1 VEGDSSRR
9 YEDSEEM
16 SNKIGRFE
24 IINEI
29 ARSEIGCTYKAS
41 DTETGHTVALKTINL
56 QFLGDQAEALVQR
69 IVEEAEASKPLSSQN
84 IAVLYG
90 AGDIDDLLCAAM
102 DYVQGNSIA
111 TMLAR
116 KEGFSIWDLQ
126 DITRQ
131 TCQALDH
138 ARVHK
143 VVHYSLEPAKIM
155 VQWDGTVK
163 ILSFGISG
171 MGAHAVLA
179 TGKAP
184 EVLHYLSPEQL
195 RGDPM
200 DARSNLF
207 TLGAILYEMVTE
219 RKAFDAEDADQLR
232 QQILEQMPV
241 APDQINA
248 KIHPA
253 LSEVIMKALVK
264 APEGRYASGQD
275 LVTDMERC
283 KESATKAAAAKKPS
297 QPAQGVNVPR
307 SQTPAPAATAAA
319 SVAGAAAKLISP
331 KAAPG
336 TAKKAVAAAAGAAN
350 TGGAPTPRQSAAIA
364 QPERETAPG
373 IVVDPMMDESKSTG
387 TPGRSFSEMDELPP
401 RKEVYIAPPPSAE
414 AEDFPSATAAPPATM
429 YAATTREKPR
439 VQPRQVAKQAV
450 TEIKKTPPKLFMY
463 SIGAAVCLILAVTV
477 GIAFHVSSQDK
488 DENADSAVSTAPASN
503 GTARGKRSSSPEA
516 PAQTSIASQDSSPVQ
531 AVAPE
536 RIEAES
542 APVTVTPR
550 YNRHKAKV
558 TPPPRSAIIPG
569 QLTINSTPEGA
580 QVRIDGRTDPSW
592 VTPYNLPGLA
602 PGQHSVSVSKAGY
615 AAENRTI
622 DVASASKSFL
632 VVQLAQITATAA
644 VTSTPAG
651 AAIFVDGKDSGRL
664 TPAQI
669 PVDRPGSH
677 TFLVRKQGYL
687 EEATTVNLQAGQ
699 TYHFAP
705 TLRVLGNT
713 GEIKTVG
720 KFKKIFGGGGETS
733 GMGTVSVKTQPK
745 SAQIAVNRR
754 VLDKSSPVEF
764 YLNPGAYVVDI
775 TLSGYKT
782 IHRVVNAE
790 KGNKVT
796 IDETLERQ

>member
-1 VEGDSSRR
+1 
-9 YEDSEEM
+9 M

-41 DTETGHTVALKTINL
+41 DTESGHTVALKTINL
-56 QFLGDQAEALVQR
+56 ELLGDQAEALVQR
-69 IVEEAEASKPLSSQN
+69 IDEEAETSKALSSHN
-84 IAVLYG
+84 IALLYG
-90 AGDIDDLLCAAM
+90 AGDIDGKLCAAM
-102 DYVQGNSIA
+102 EYVQGNSIA

-138 ARVHK
+138 ARINK
-143 VVHYSLEPAKIM
+143 VVHYSLEPAKVM

-171 MGAHAVLA
+171 MGAYAVLA

-195 RGDPM
+195 RGDLL
-200 DARSNLF
+200 DGRSNLF

-241 APDQINA
+241 APEQINR
-248 KIHPA
+248 KIHPV
-253 LSEVIMKALVK
+253 LSEVIMKALAK
-264 APEGRYASGQD
+264 APEGRYSSGQELVND
-275 LVTDMERC
+275 LERC
-283 KESATKAAAAKKPS
+283 KESATKAAAVKKTA
-297 QPAQGVNVPR
+297 QPA
-307 SQTPAPAATAAA
+307 A
-319 SVAGAAAKLISP
+319 SPSTGAAAKIVNP
-331 KAAPG
+331 KASPNA
-336 TAKKAVAAAAGAAN
+336 AKKAVAAAAGAVSTVA
-350 TGGAPTPRQSAAIA
+350 SA
-364 QPERETAPG
+364 QPQSPSPKGAARGRESSSAVLTPELGTASG
-373 IVVDPMMDESKSTG
+373 IAVDPMMDEARVA
-387 TPGRSFSEMDELPP
+387 TPRRSFSEIAELPP
-401 RKEVYIAPPPSAE
+401 MQEVYTAPPTEPDS
-414 AEDFPSATAAPPATM
+414 DISPTSAPPATM
-429 YAATTREKPR
+429 HAKTSEKAR
-439 VQPRQVAKQAV
+439 VQPRQVARQAV
-450 TEIKKTPPKLFMY
+450 TEIKKTPPKLFLY

-477 GIAFHVSSQDK
+477 GIALHNHSQEA
-488 DENADSAVSTAPASN
+488 DENGGSAVSRAADSSGAT
-503 GTARGKRSSSPEA
+503 RGKQGLTSDPATQASENVEA
-516 PAQTSIASQDSSPVQ
+516 SSPVR
-531 AVAPE
+531 AVVPE

-542 APVTVTPR
+542 ANVTVTPR
-550 YNRHKAKV
+550 YNKRKAKV
-558 TPPPRSAIIPG
+558 APAPSAIIPG

-602 PGQHSVSVSKAGY
+602 PGPHSVSVSKPGY
-615 AAENRTI
+615 ASENRTI

-644 VTSTPAG
+644 ITSTPTG
-651 AAIFVDGKDSGRL
+651 AAVFVDGKDTGRL

-669 PVDRPGSH
+669 PMDRPGNH

-687 EEATTVNLQAGQ
+687 EESTTANLQAGQ

-705 TLRVLGNT
+705 TLRLLGNT
-713 GEIKTVG
+713 SEIKTTG
-720 KFKKIFGGGGETS
+720 KFKKIFGGGGETA

-745 SAQIAVNRR
+745 GAQIAVNRR
-754 VLDKSSPVEF
+754 VVDKNSPVEF
-764 YLNPGAYVVDI
+764 YLNPGAYLVDV

-782 IHRVVNAE
+782 IHRVVNVE
-790 KGNKVT
+790 KGNKVA

>member
-1 VEGDSSRR
+1 
-9 YEDSEEM
+9 M

-41 DTETGHTVALKTINL
+41 DTESGHTVALKTINL
-56 QFLGDQAEALVQR
+56 ELLGDQAEALVQR
-69 IVEEAEASKPLSSQN
+69 IVDEAETSKALSSQN

-90 AGDIDDLLCAAM
+90 AGDIDGKLCAAM

-131 TCQALDH
+131 TCQGLDH

-171 MGAHAVLA
+171 MGAYAVLA
-179 TGKAP
+179 TGKSP

-200 DARSNLF
+200 DTRSNLF

-232 QQILEQMPV
+232 QQILEHMPV
-241 APDQINA
+241 APDQINP

-253 LSEVIMKALVK
+253 MSEVIMKVLSK
-264 APEGRYASGQD
+264 APEGRYASGQELVND
-275 LVTDMERC
+275 LERC

-297 QPAQGVNVPR
+297 QPAQGVNVPQ
-307 SQTPAPAATAAA
+307 SQKSAPAVAAST
-319 SVAGAAAKLISP
+319 SVAGAAAKTISP
-331 KAAPG
+331 KAAPD
-336 TAKKAVAAAAGAAN
+336 TSKKAVAAAASAAN
-350 TGGAPTPRQSAAIA
+350 SGAPAPRQSQSQQAAA
-364 QPERETAPG
+364 RGRESRSAALDPPKLQTAPG
-373 IVVDPMMDESKSTG
+373 IAVDPMMDESKSAES
-387 TPGRSFSEMDELPP
+387 PGRSFSDMDELPP
-401 RKEVYIAPPPSAE
+401 LKDVYIAPPPSAE
-414 AEDFPSATAAPPATM
+414 PEDLPIKTATSQATV
-429 YAATTREKPR
+429 YAAATCEKPR

-463 SIGAAVCLILAVTV
+463 SIGAALCLILVVAV
-477 GIAFHVSSQDK
+477 GIALHVRSKDADQD
-488 DENADSAVSTAPASN
+488 ADSAVSSAPASG
-503 GTARGKRSSSPEA
+503 GTARGKRVSSPDA
-516 PAQTSIASQDSSPVQ
+516 TTQPSASSQASAPVQ

-542 APVTVTPR
+542 ASVTVTPR
-550 YNRHKAKV
+550 YNRRKAKM

-602 PGQHSVSVSKAGY
+602 PGQHSVGVSKPGY

-651 AAIFVDGKDSGRL
+651 ATVFVDGKDSGRL

-669 PVDRPGSH
+669 PVDKPGSH
-677 TFLVRKQGYL
+677 TFLVRKPGYL
-687 EEATTVNLQAGQ
+687 EESTTVNLQAGQ

-705 TLRVLGNT
+705 TLRMLGT
-713 GEIKTVG
+713 TAEIRTAG
-720 KFKKIFGGGGETS
+720 KFKKIFGGGGEAA

-754 VLDKSSPVEF
+754 VLDKTSPVEF

-775 TLSGYKT
+775 TLAGYKT
-782 IHRVVNAE
+782 MHRVVNVE
-790 KGNKVT
+790 KGNKIA
-796 IDETLERQ
+796 IDENLDRQ

>member
-1 VEGDSSRR
+1 
-9 YEDSEEM
+9 M

-41 DTETGHTVALKTINL
+41 DTETGHIVAMKTMNL
-56 QFLGDQAEALVQR
+56 DLLGDQAEALVQR
-69 IVEEAEASKPLSSQN
+69 IVEEAETSKALSSQN

-90 AGDIDDLLCAAM
+90 AGDIDGQLCAAM

-171 MGAHAVLA
+171 MGAYAVLA
-179 TGKAP
+179 TGKSP

-232 QQILEQMPV
+232 QQILEHTPV
-241 APDQINA
+241 APDQINP

-253 LSEVIMKALVK
+253 LSEIIMKALAK
-264 APEGRYASGQD
+264 APEGRYASGQELLTD
-275 LVTDMERC
+275 LERC
-283 KESATKAAAAKKPS
+283 KESATKAAAAKRPP
-297 QPAQGVNVPR
+297 QPPQGLNVPQ
-307 SQTPAPAATAAA
+307 SQKPV
-319 SVAGAAAKLISP
+319 SGAAVKTVSP

-336 TAKKAVAAAAGAAN
+336 TPKKAVAAAAGAAN
-350 TGGAPTPRQSAAIA
+350 TAAPAPRQSPSQQATTRGREGSSAALA
-364 QPERETAPG
+364 QPKLHTAPG
-373 IVVDPMMDESKSTG
+373 IAVDPMMDENKSAV
-387 TPGRSFSEMDELPP
+387 TPGRSFSDMDELPP
-401 RKEVYIAPPPSAE
+401 LKEVYIAPPPSAE
-414 AEDFPSATAAPPATM
+414 PEALPTETPAPSATM
-429 YAATTREKPR
+429 YAVTTREKPR

-463 SIGAAVCLILAVTV
+463 SIGAAVCLILAVSV
-477 GIAFHVSSQDK
+477 GIALHVRSKDA
-488 DENADSAVSTAPASN
+488 DENADSSVSAAPAST
-503 GTARGKRSSSPEA
+503 GTARAKRSSTTETAAQA
-516 PAQTSIASQDSSPVQ
+516 PGGSQDSSPVQ
-531 AVAPE
+531 AAAPE

-550 YNRHKAKV
+550 YNRRKAKV
-558 TPPPRSAIIPG
+558 MPPPHSAIIPG

-602 PGQHSVSVSKAGY
+602 PGPHSVSVSKQGY

-644 VTSTPAG
+644 VNSTPAG
-651 AAIFVDGKDSGRL
+651 ATVFVDGKDSGRL

-669 PVDRPGSH
+669 PVDKPGSH

-687 EEATTVNLQAGQ
+687 EEATTVSLQAGQ

-705 TLRVLGNT
+705 TLRVLGST
-713 GEIKTVG
+713 AEIKTTG
-720 KFKKIFGGGGETS
+720 KFKKIFGGGGGETA
-733 GMGTVSVKTQPK
+733 GMGTVSAKTQPK
-745 SAQIAVNRR
+745 GAQITVNHR
-754 VLDKSSPVEF
+754 VVDKTSPVEF
-764 YLNPGAYVVDI
+764 YLNPGAYIIDI
-775 TLSGYKT
+775 TLSGYKPL
-782 IHRVVNAE
+782 HRVVNVE
-790 KGNKVT
+790 KGNKIA

>member
-1 VEGDSSRR
+1 
-9 YEDSEEM
+9 M

-41 DTETGHTVALKTINL
+41 DTENGHTVALKTIDL
-56 QFLGDQAEALVQR
+56 QLLGDQAEALVQR
-69 IVEEAEASKPLSSQN
+69 IVEEAETSKALSSQN

-90 AGDIDDLLCAAM
+90 AGDIDGKLCAAM

-171 MGAHAVLA
+171 MGAYAVLA

-195 RGDPM
+195 RGDSM

-207 TLGAILYEMVTE
+207 TLGAVLYEMVTE
-219 RKAFDAEDADQLR
+219 RKAFDGEDADQLR
-232 QQILEQMPV
+232 HQILEQMPV

-253 LSEVIMKALVK
+253 LSEVIMKALAK
-264 APEGRYASGQD
+264 APEGRYASGQE

-297 QPAQGVNVPR
+297 QPQQGLDVPQAQK
-307 SQTPAPAATAAA
+307 PAPAVAASAAMATAAA
-319 SVAGAAAKLISP
+319 KSISP
-331 KAAPG
+331 KAAPD
-336 TAKKAVAAAAGAAN
+336 ASRKAVAAAAGAAN
-350 TGGAPTPRQSAAIA
+350 TAAPAPRQSPSPQATARGRQSSSAAIA
-364 QPERETAPG
+364 QPEPETAPG
-373 IVVDPMMDESKSTG
+373 IAVDPMMDESRSAG
-387 TPGRSFSEMDELPP
+387 TPGRSFSDMDELPP
-401 RKEVYIAPPPSAE
+401 LKEVYIAPPPSAE
-414 AEDFPSATAAPPATM
+414 PEELPTATAEPPAGV
-429 YAATTREKPR
+429 YAAPTREKPR

-450 TEIKKTPPKLFMY
+450 KEIKKTPPKLFMY
-463 SIGAAVCLILAVTV
+463 SIGAAICLILAVTA
-477 GIAFHVSSQDK
+477 GIALHLRSQNA
-488 DENADSAVSTAPASN
+488 DENAGSVVSTAPASS
-503 GTARGKRSSSPEA
+503 GTARARRSSTPETA
-516 PAQTSIASQDSSPVQ
+516 AQTAMASQDSSPVQ

-536 RIEAES
+536 RIEAEP

-550 YNRHKAKV
+550 YNRRKIKL

-602 PGQHSVSVSKAGY
+602 PGQHSVTVSKAGY

-644 VTSTPAG
+644 VTSTPSG
-651 AAIFVDGKDSGRL
+651 AAVFVDGKDSGRL

-669 PVDRPGSH
+669 PVDKPGSH
-677 TFLVRKQGYL
+677 TFLVRKSGYL
-687 EEATTVNLQAGQ
+687 EEVTTVNLQAGQ

-705 TLRVLGNT
+705 TLRVLGTT

-720 KFKKIFGGGGETS
+720 KFKKIFGGGGENS

-745 SAQIAVNRR
+745 NAQIAVNRR
-754 VLDKSSPVEF
+754 LVDKATPVEF
-764 YLNPGAYVVDI
+764 YLNPGAYVIDI

-782 IHRVVNAE
+782 IHRVVNIE
-790 KGNKVT
+790 KGNKVA

>member
-1 VEGDSSRR
+1 
-9 YEDSEEM
+9 M

-29 ARSEIGCTYKAS
+29 ARSEIGSTYKAS
-41 DTETGHTVALKTINL
+41 DTESGHTVALKTINL
-56 QFLGDQAEALVQR
+56 ELLGDQAEALVQR
-69 IVEEAEASKPLSSQN
+69 IVEESETSKALSSQN

-90 AGDIDDLLCAAM
+90 AGDIDGKLCAAM
-102 DYVQGNSIA
+102 DYVQGNSVA

-131 TCQALDH
+131 TCQGLDH
-138 ARVHK
+138 ARVNK
-143 VVHYSLEPAKIM
+143 VLHYSLEPAKIM

-171 MGAHAVLA
+171 MGAYAVLA
-179 TGKAP
+179 TGKSP

-232 QQILEQMPV
+232 QQILEHMPV
-241 APDQINA
+241 APDQINP

-253 LSEVIMKALVK
+253 MSEVIMKALAK
-264 APEGRYASGQD
+264 APEGRYASGQELVSD
-275 LVTDMERC
+275 LERC

-297 QPAQGVNVPR
+297 QPQQGLNPP
-307 SQTPAPAATAAA
+307 QTQKPAPAVAASA
-319 SVAGAAAKLISP
+319 SVARAAGKTINP
-331 KAAPG
+331 NAAPD
-336 TAKKAVAAAAGAAN
+336 TPKKAVAAAASA
-350 TGGAPTPRQSAAIA
+350 TTTGAPAPRQSPSPQTTARGRQSSSAAIA
-364 QPERETAPG
+364 QPELETAPG
-373 IVVDPMMDESKSTG
+373 LAVDPMMDESKSAG

-401 RKEVYIAPPPSAE
+401 LKEVYIAPPPSAE
-414 AEDFPSATAAPPATM
+414 PENLPTETAAPPATV

-463 SIGAAVCLILAVTV
+463 SIGAAGCLILAVTV
-477 GIAFHVSSQDK
+477 GIALHVRSQDT
-488 DENADSAVSTAPASN
+488 DENADSTVSTAPASR
-503 GTARGKRSSSPEA
+503 GTARGKRGSTPEA
-516 PAQTSIASQDSSPVQ
+516 AAQTSAAAQASAPVQ
-531 AVAPE
+531 TVAPE

-542 APVTVTPR
+542 TPVTVTPR
-550 YNRHKAKV
+550 YNRRKAKM
-558 TPPPRSAIIPG
+558 TPSPSAVIPG

-651 AAIFVDGKDSGRL
+651 ASVFVDGKDSGRL

-705 TLRVLGNT
+705 TLRVLGTT

-720 KFKKIFGGGGETS
+720 KFKKIFGGGGGETA
-733 GMGTVSVKTQPK
+733 GMGTVSIKTQPK
-745 SAQIAVNRR
+745 AAQIAVNRR
-754 VLDKSSPVEF
+754 LVDKSSPVEF

-782 IHRVVNAE
+782 IHRVVNVE
-790 KGNKVT
+790 KGNKIS

>member
-1 VEGDSSRR
+1 
-9 YEDSEEM
+9 M

-41 DTETGHTVALKTINL
+41 DTENGHTVALKTIDL
-56 QFLGDQAEALVQR
+56 QLLGDQAEALVQR
-69 IVEEAEASKPLSSQN
+69 IVEEAETSKALSSQN

-90 AGDIDDLLCAAM
+90 AGDIDGKLCAAM

-171 MGAHAVLA
+171 MGAYAVLA

-195 RGDPM
+195 RGDSM

-207 TLGAILYEMVTE
+207 TLGAVLYEMVTE
-219 RKAFDAEDADQLR
+219 RKAFDGEDADQLR
-232 QQILEQMPV
+232 HQILEQMPV

-253 LSEVIMKALVK
+253 LSEVIMKALAK
-264 APEGRYASGQD
+264 APEGRYASGQE

-297 QPAQGVNVPR
+297 QPQQGLDVPQAQK
-307 SQTPAPAATAAA
+307 PAPAVAASAAMATAAA
-319 SVAGAAAKLISP
+319 KSISP
-331 KAAPG
+331 KAAPD
-336 TAKKAVAAAAGAAN
+336 ASRKAVAAAAGAAN
-350 TGGAPTPRQSAAIA
+350 TAAPAPRQSPSPQATARGRQSSSAAIA
-364 QPERETAPG
+364 QPEPETAPG
-373 IVVDPMMDESKSTG
+373 IAVDPMMDESRSAG
-387 TPGRSFSEMDELPP
+387 TPGRSFSDMDELPP
-401 RKEVYIAPPPSAE
+401 LKEVYIAPPPSAE
-414 AEDFPSATAAPPATM
+414 PEELPTATAEPPAGV
-429 YAATTREKPR
+429 YAAPTREKPR

-450 TEIKKTPPKLFMY
+450 KEIKKTPPKLFMY
-463 SIGAAVCLILAVTV
+463 SIGAAICLILAVTA
-477 GIAFHVSSQDK
+477 GIALHLRSQNA
-488 DENADSAVSTAPASN
+488 DENAGSVVSTAPASS
-503 GTARGKRSSSPEA
+503 GTARARRSSTPETA
-516 PAQTSIASQDSSPVQ
+516 AQTAMASQDSSPVQ

-536 RIEAES
+536 RIEAEP

-550 YNRHKAKV
+550 YNRRKIKL

-602 PGQHSVSVSKAGY
+602 PGQHSVTVSKAGY

-644 VTSTPAG
+644 VTSTPSG
-651 AAIFVDGKDSGRL
+651 AAVFVDGKDSGRL

-669 PVDRPGSH
+669 PVDKPGSH
-677 TFLVRKQGYL
+677 TFLVRKSGYL
-687 EEATTVNLQAGQ
+687 EEVTTVNLQAGQ

-705 TLRVLGNT
+705 TLRVLGTT

-720 KFKKIFGGGGETS
+720 KFKKIFGGGGENS

-745 SAQIAVNRR
+745 NAQIAVNRR
-754 VLDKSSPVEF
+754 LVDKATPVEF
-764 YLNPGAYVVDI
+764 YLNPGAYVIDI

-782 IHRVVNAE
+782 IHRVVNVE
-790 KGNKVT
+790 KGNKVA

>member
-1 VEGDSSRR
+1 
-9 YEDSEEM
+9 M

-29 ARSEIGCTYKAS
+29 ARSEIGSTYKVS
-41 DTETGHTVALKTINL
+41 DTENGHTVALKTINL
-56 QFLGDQAEALVQR
+56 ELLGDQAEALVQR
-69 IVEEAEASKPLSSQN
+69 IVEEAETSKALSSQN

-90 AGDIDDLLCAAM
+90 AGDIDGKLCAAM

-171 MGAHAVLA
+171 MGAYAVLA

-195 RGDPM
+195 RGDSM

-207 TLGAILYEMVTE
+207 TLGAVLYEMVTE

-232 QQILEQMPV
+232 NQILEQMPV

-253 LSEVIMKALVK
+253 LSEVIMKALAK
-264 APEGRYASGQD
+264 APEGRYASGQE

-297 QPAQGVNVPR
+297 QPQQGLNVP
-307 SQTPAPAATAAA
+307 QTQKPAPAVAASAGVATAAA
-319 SVAGAAAKLISP
+319 KSISP
-331 KAAPG
+331 KAAPD
-336 TAKKAVAAAAGAAN
+336 APRKAVAAAAGAAN
-350 TGGAPTPRQSAAIA
+350 TAAPAPRQSPPPQATALGRQSSSAAIA
-364 QPERETAPG
+364 QPEPETAPG
-373 IVVDPMMDESKSTG
+373 IAVDPMMDESRSTG
-387 TPGRSFSEMDELPP
+387 TPGRSFSDMDELPP
-401 RKEVYIAPPPSAE
+401 LKEVYIAPPPSAE
-414 AEDFPSATAAPPATM
+414 PEELPLTAEPPATA

-450 TEIKKTPPKLFMY
+450 KEIKKTPPKLFMY
-463 SIGAAVCLILAVTV
+463 SIGAAVCLILAVTA
-477 GIAFHVSSQDK
+477 GIALHLRSQNA
-488 DENADSAVSTAPASN
+488 DENAESVVSTAPASS
-503 GTARGKRSSSPEA
+503 GAARAKRSSTPETA
-516 PAQTSIASQDSSPVQ
+516 AQTAMASQDSSSVQ

-536 RIEAES
+536 RIEAEP

-550 YNRHKAKV
+550 YNRRKIKL

-602 PGQHSVSVSKAGY
+602 PGQHSVTVSKAGY

-644 VTSTPAG
+644 VTSTPSG
-651 AAIFVDGKDSGRL
+651 AAVFVDGKDSGRL

-669 PVDRPGSH
+669 PVDKPGSH
-677 TFLVRKQGYL
+677 TFLVRKNGYL
-687 EEATTVNLQAGQ
+687 EEVTTVNLQAGQ

-705 TLRVLGNT
+705 TLRLLGTT

-745 SAQIAVNRR
+745 NAQIAVNRR
-754 VLDKSSPVEF
+754 LLDKATPVEF
-764 YLNPGAYVVDI
+764 YLNPGAYVIDI

-782 IHRVVNAE
+782 IHRVVNVE
-790 KGNKVT
+790 KGNKVA

>member
-1 VEGDSSRR
+1 
-9 YEDSEEM
+9 M

-41 DTETGHTVALKTINL
+41 DTENGHTVALKTIDL
-56 QFLGDQAEALVQR
+56 QLLGDQAEALVQR
-69 IVEEAEASKPLSSQN
+69 IVEEAETSKALSSQN

-90 AGDIDDLLCAAM
+90 AGDIDGKLCAAM

-171 MGAHAVLA
+171 MGAYAVLA

-195 RGDPM
+195 RGDSM

-207 TLGAILYEMVTE
+207 TLGAVLYEMVTE
-219 RKAFDAEDADQLR
+219 RKAFDGEDADQLR
-232 QQILEQMPV
+232 HQILEQMPV

-253 LSEVIMKALVK
+253 LSEVIMKALAK
-264 APEGRYASGQD
+264 APEGRYASGQE

-297 QPAQGVNVPR
+297 QPQQGLDVPQAQK
-307 SQTPAPAATAAA
+307 PAPAVAASAAMATAAA
-319 SVAGAAAKLISP
+319 KSISP
-331 KAAPG
+331 KAAPD
-336 TAKKAVAAAAGAAN
+336 ASRKAVAAAAGAAN
-350 TGGAPTPRQSAAIA
+350 TAAPAPRQSPSPQATARGRQSSSAAIA
-364 QPERETAPG
+364 QPEPETAPG
-373 IVVDPMMDESKSTG
+373 IAVDPMMDESRSAG
-387 TPGRSFSEMDELPP
+387 TPGRSFSDMDELPP
-401 RKEVYIAPPPSAE
+401 LKEVYIAPPPSAE
-414 AEDFPSATAAPPATM
+414 PEELPTATAEPPAGV
-429 YAATTREKPR
+429 YAAPTREKPR

-450 TEIKKTPPKLFMY
+450 KEIKKTPPKLFMY
-463 SIGAAVCLILAVTV
+463 SIGAAICLILAVTA
-477 GIAFHVSSQDK
+477 GIALHLRSQNA
-488 DENADSAVSTAPASN
+488 DENAGSVVSTAPASS
-503 GTARGKRSSSPEA
+503 GTARARRSSTPETA
-516 PAQTSIASQDSSPVQ
+516 AQTAMASQDSSPVQ

-536 RIEAES
+536 RIEAEP

-550 YNRHKAKV
+550 YNRRKIKL

-602 PGQHSVSVSKAGY
+602 PGQHSVTVSKAGY

-644 VTSTPAG
+644 VTSTPSG
-651 AAIFVDGKDSGRL
+651 AAVFVDGKDSGRL

-677 TFLVRKQGYL
+677 TFLVRKSGYL
-687 EEATTVNLQAGQ
+687 EEVTTVNLQAGQ

-705 TLRVLGNT
+705 TLRVLGTT

-720 KFKKIFGGGGETS
+720 KFKKIFGGGGENS

-745 SAQIAVNRR
+745 NAQIAVNRR
-754 VLDKSSPVEF
+754 LVDKATPVEF
-764 YLNPGAYVVDI
+764 YLNPGAYVIDI

-782 IHRVVNAE
+782 IHRVVNIE
-790 KGNKVT
+790 KGNKVA

>member
-1 VEGDSSRR
+1 
-9 YEDSEEM
+9 M

-41 DTETGHTVALKTINL
+41 DTENGHTVALKTINL
-56 QFLGDQAEALVQR
+56 QLLGDQAEALVQR
-69 IVEEAEASKPLSSQN
+69 IVEEAETSKALSSQN

-90 AGDIDDLLCAAM
+90 AGDIDGQLCAAM

-131 TCQALDH
+131 TCQGLDH

-143 VVHYSLEPAKIM
+143 VVHYSLEPAKVM

-171 MGAHAVLA
+171 MGAYAVLA
-179 TGKAP
+179 TGKSP

-219 RKAFDAEDADQLR
+219 RKAFDADDADQLR
-232 QQILEQMPV
+232 QKILEHMAV
-241 APDQINA
+241 APDQINP
-248 KIHPA
+248 KIHHA
-253 LSEVIMKALVK
+253 LSEVIMKALAK
-264 APEGRYASGQD
+264 APEGRYASGQELVSD
-275 LVTDMERC
+275 LERC

-297 QPAQGVNVPR
+297 QPSQGLNVPQ
-307 SQTPAPAATAAA
+307 SQKPVPAAAASA
-319 SVAGAAAKLISP
+319 SVAGAAAKTISP
-331 KAAPG
+331 KAAPDP
-336 TAKKAVAAAAGAAN
+336 AKKAVAAAAGAAN
-350 TGGAPTPRQSAAIA
+350 TIAPPPRQSPSPQTTARGRQSSSAAIA
-364 QPERETAPG
+364 QPELETAPG
-373 IVVDPMMDESKSTG
+373 LAVDPMMDESKSAG
-387 TPGRSFSEMDELPP
+387 TPGRSFSDMDELPP
-401 RKEVYIAPPPSAE
+401 LKEVYIAPPPSAE
-414 AEDFPSATAAPPATM
+414 PEDLPTETTAPQPTV

-450 TEIKKTPPKLFMY
+450 REIQKTPPKLFMY

-477 GIAFHVSSQDK
+477 GIALHFRSK
-488 DENADSAVSTAPASN
+488 DAGENADSAVSTLPISS
-503 GTARGKRSSSPEA
+503 GTARGKRGSTSEA
-516 PAQTSIASQDSSPVQ
+516 APQTSAAAQASAPVQ

-550 YNRHKAKV
+550 YNRRKAKM

-651 AAIFVDGKDSGRL
+651 AAIFVDGKDSGRV

-669 PVDRPGSH
+669 PVDKPGNH

-705 TLRVLGNT
+705 TLRVLGT
-713 GEIKTVG
+713 TSEIRTAG
-720 KFKKIFGGGGETS
+720 KFKKIFGGGGETA
-733 GMGTVSVKTQPK
+733 GMGTVSIKTQPK
-745 SAQIAVNRR
+745 GAQIAVNRR
-754 VLDKSSPVEF
+754 VVDKSSPVEF

-782 IHRVVNAE
+782 IHRVINVE
-790 KGNKVT
+790 KGNKVA